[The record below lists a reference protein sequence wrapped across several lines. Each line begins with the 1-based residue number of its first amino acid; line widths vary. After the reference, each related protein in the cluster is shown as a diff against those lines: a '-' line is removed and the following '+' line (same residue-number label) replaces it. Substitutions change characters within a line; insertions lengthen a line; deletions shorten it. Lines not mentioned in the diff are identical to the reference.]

1 MAILGPNGQE
11 MDPAAMNSATMETL
25 PPNAFSGA
33 TDADIA
39 AMPAEAM
46 EGMDADMMAA
56 MPANTMEVMTDAQTA
71 NIPAGEVVAAE
82 QAVPAGADPA
92 GGNIADPTITAAET
106 AANDDPMA
114 GLADFAAANPTG
126 GEAPVVDAP
135 IATDAPAQTEAAPSL
150 DDALGA
156 AMDAGETGGASVA
169 DAAVPD
175 AGVPADAGIADAP
188 EAAEPAEPTAAPEP
202 DIV

>member
-1 MAILGPNGQE
+1 MGQGFPDSKNIKEGSKNIKYHIDYMAWLLEHRRWLAG
-11 MDPAAMNSATMETL
+11 
-25 PPNAFSGA
+25 
-33 TDADIA
+33 
-39 AMPAEAM
+39 
-46 EGMDADMMAA
+46 
-56 MPANTMEVMTDAQTA
+56 EVMT
-71 NIPAGEVVAAE
+71 
-82 QAVPAGADPA
+82 
-92 GGNIADPTITAAET
+92 
-106 AANDDPMA
+106 
-114 GLADFAAANPTG
+114 LADFAAANPTG

-135 IATDAPAQTEAAPSL
+135 IPTDAPAPTEAAPSL

-188 EAAEPAEPTAAPEP
+188 EAAEPAEPIAAPEP

>member
-1 MAILGPNGQE
+1 
-11 MDPAAMNSATMETL
+11 
-25 PPNAFSGA
+25 
-33 TDADIA
+33 
-39 AMPAEAM
+39 
-46 EGMDADMMAA
+46 MMAA
-56 MPANTMEVMTDAQTA
+56 MPADAMGGMDA
-71 NIPAGEVVAAE
+71 DMVAAVPPGVMDAAG
-82 QAVPAGADPA
+82 AVDSGNMADPA
-92 GGNIADPTITAAET
+92 VTAADT

-126 GEAPVVDAP
+126 GDVANDDPMAGLADFAAANPTGGEASVMDTP
-135 IATDAPAQTEAAPSL
+135 IATDAPAPAEAAPSI

-156 AMDAGETGGASVA
+156 AMDAGEIGGASVA